1 MQHAPTRL
9 AAGGQWPGESPGLGT
24 TLEDAAEARGAR
36 TALARIDQIMKSFN
50 TRLMS
55 LTVNL

>member
-1 MQHAPTRL
+1 MQHALTRL

-36 TALARIDQIMKSFN
+36 TALSRIDPLIQAIYFLPAAAPS
-50 TRLMS
+50 
-55 LTVNL
+55 